1 MALKTIEI
9 EGIGDVV
16 FQKRRGTSSIKVH
29 IRGSEV
35 RVTLPHWASYI
46 QAKAFVKARREW
58 IQDNIKPKSTVAHG
72 SYIGKKHQLLIKKTD
87 NKTIRTKVTSDEIIV
102 SVPQNLELDDPVLQE
117 KLSKAAEKALKHEA
131 EELIAPRLQDLSI
144 EHELPFKNVS
154 FKKLQSRWG
163 SCDRNKNIIINSY
176 LVQLPWPQIDYVLIH
191 ELSHTIHPNHSA
203 DFWALVSQ
211 CLPDY
216 KERRKQMKQYQPG
229 IVLD

>member
-1 MALKTIEI
+1 MALKTISV

-16 FQKRRGTSSIKVH
+16 FQKRRGTRSIKIH

-35 RVTLPHWASYI
+35 RVTMPHWIAYS
-46 QAKAFVKARREW
+46 QAKSFVLTRKEW
-58 IQDNIKPKSTVAHG
+58 INENVKPKSTVSHG
-72 SYIGKKHQLLIKKTD
+72 AYIGKKHQLLIKPSTIQ
-87 NKTIRTKVTSDEIIV
+87 TIRTKVTDNEIIV
-102 SVPQNLELDDPVLQE
+102 SVPDGTDPDDHALQQ

-131 EELIAPRLQDLSI
+131 EKLIAPRLHDLSI
-144 EHELPFKNVS
+144 EHDLPFKQVS

-163 SCDRNKNIIINSY
+163 SCDRQKNIIINSY
-176 LVQLPWPQIDYVLIH
+176 LIQLPWPLIDYVLIH

-203 DFWALVSQ
+203 NFWAQVES

-216 KERRKQMKQYQPG
+216 KERRKQMKNYQPG

>member
-1 MALKTIEI
+1 MALKTIPV

-16 FQKRRGTSSIKVH
+16 FQKRRGTRSIKIH

-35 RVTLPHWASYI
+35 RVTLPHWVPYA
-46 QAKAFVKARREW
+46 QAQSFVHSRKRW
-58 IQDNIKPKSTVAHG
+58 INEHLKPTSTVTHG
-72 SYIGKKHQLLIKKTD
+72 SYIGKKHQLLIKEST
-87 NKTIRTKVTSDEIIV
+87 NKTVRTKVTNDEVIV
-102 SVPQNLELDDPVLQE
+102 SVPQDMELNDAVLQQ

-131 EELIAPRLQDLSI
+131 ETLIAPRLRDLSI
-144 EHELPFKNVS
+144 EHGLPFKQVS

-176 LVQLPWPQIDYVLIH
+176 LVQLPWSLIDYVLIH
-191 ELSHTIHPNHSA
+191 ELSHTIHPNHSQ
-203 DFWALVSQ
+203 DFWSQVAL

-216 KERRKQMKQYQPG
+216 KERRKLMKNYQPG